1 MHRLLMVDDHAIV
14 RRGLR
19 AILEDELTDI
29 EVEEAA
35 TGREALDVLNEKPA
49 DAVVLDIGLPDHSG
63 LEVLKRI
70 HRNWPHLPVLILS
83 MYEENQ
89 YGLRVMRAGAAGY
102 LTKASAPE
110 NIVVAVR
117 KILSGARFVSES
129 LAQKLATHLTREF
142 VEEPH
147 QLLSDRE
154 YQVFKAVA
162 SGKTASEI
170 AAELYLSVKTVSTHR
185 AHIMQKMGMRTNA
198 ELMHYAVS
206 RGLVD

>member
-1 MHRLLMVDDHAIV
+1 MVDDHAVV

-19 AILEDELTDI
+19 AILEDEIRDI

-35 TGREALDVLNEKPA
+35 TARQGLDALRARLA

-70 HRNWPHLPVLILS
+70 QREWPRLPVLILS
-83 MYEENQ
+83 MYEEDQ
-89 YGLRVMRAGAAGY
+89 YGLRVMHAGAAGY

-129 LAQKLATHLTREF
+129 LAQKLAAHRSGESE
-142 VEEPH
+142 EEPH

-154 YQVFKAVA
+154 YQVFEAIA
-162 SGKTASEI
+162 SGKTVSEI
-170 AAELYLSVKTVSTHR
+170 ATELYLSVKTVSTHR
-185 AHIMQKMGMRTNA
+185 ARIMQKMGMRTNA
-198 ELMHYAVS
+198 QLTHYAVS